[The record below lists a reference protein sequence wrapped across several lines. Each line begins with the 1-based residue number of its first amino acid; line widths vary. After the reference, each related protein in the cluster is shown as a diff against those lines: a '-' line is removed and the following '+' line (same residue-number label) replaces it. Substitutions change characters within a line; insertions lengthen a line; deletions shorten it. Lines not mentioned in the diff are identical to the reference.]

1 MSGLDEIL
9 NIIDEQRIQNEESII
24 GAANQKAAAIRS
36 EGEQKA
42 QKAYSEQLEKGQ
54 TDAKRDFVNACASV
68 DSDMKRKVLDSKVK
82 LIDSA
87 IEATLERLAKLPEDE
102 YFAMLKR
109 LAEQKLRKG
118 SGLISLSANDLK
130 RLPADFETDIRSS
143 AEKLGG
149 TLEISKKPAD
159 ISDGFILSYGLISEN
174 CSFRAIIE
182 SERDEVRDTA
192 AATLFGS
199 VIAHG

>member
-54 TDAKRDFVNACASV
+54 TNAKRDFVNACVSV

-192 AATLFGS
+192 AAKLFG
-199 VIAHG
+199 

>member
-24 GAANQKAAAIRS
+24 GAATQKAAAIRS

-118 SGLISLSANDLK
+118 SGVISLSANDLK

-192 AATLFGS
+192 AAKLFG
-199 VIAHG
+199 

>member
-36 EGEQKA
+36 EGEEKA

-192 AATLFGS
+192 AAKLFG
-199 VIAHG
+199 

>member
-159 ISDGFILSYGLISEN
+159 ISDGSILSYGLISEN

-192 AATLFGS
+192 AAKLFG
-199 VIAHG
+199 

>member
-1 MSGLDEIL
+1 MSGLYEIL

-192 AATLFGS
+192 AAKLFG
-199 VIAHG
+199 

>member
-109 LAEQKLRKG
+109 LAEQKLRRG
-118 SGLISLSANDLK
+118 SGVISLSANDLK

-192 AATLFGS
+192 AAKLFG
-199 VIAHG
+199 

>member
-130 RLPADFETDIRSS
+130 RLPADFETNIRSS

-192 AATLFGS
+192 AAKLFG
-199 VIAHG
+199 

>member
-9 NIIDEQRIQNEESII
+9 NITDEQRIQNEESII

-192 AATLFGS
+192 AAKLFG
-199 VIAHG
+199 

>member
-118 SGLISLSANDLK
+118 SGVISLSANDLK

-192 AATLFGS
+192 AAKLFG
-199 VIAHG
+199 

>member
-9 NIIDEQRIQNEESII
+9 NIIDEHRIQNEESIS

-192 AATLFGS
+192 AAKLFG
-199 VIAHG
+199 

>member
-54 TDAKRDFVNACASV
+54 ADAKRDFVNACASV

-118 SGLISLSANDLK
+118 SGVISLSANDLK
-130 RLPADFETDIRSS
+130 RLPADFEADIRSS

-149 TLEISKKPAD
+149 TLEISKNPAD

-192 AATLFGS
+192 AAKLFG
-199 VIAHG
+199 

>member
-130 RLPADFETDIRSS
+130 RLPADFETDIRSC

-192 AATLFGS
+192 AAKLFG
-199 VIAHG
+199 

>member
-118 SGLISLSANDLK
+118 SGVISLSANDLK

-182 SERDEVRDTA
+182 SV
-192 AATLFGS
+192 LK
-199 VIAHG
+199 

>member
-149 TLEISKKPAD
+149 TLEISKKPAN

-192 AATLFGS
+192 AAKLFG
-199 VIAHG
+199 

>member
-24 GAANQKAAAIRS
+24 GAANQKAAAIIS

-118 SGLISLSANDLK
+118 SGVISLSANDLK

-192 AATLFGS
+192 AAKLFG
-199 VIAHG
+199 

>member
-109 LAEQKLRKG
+109 LAEQKLRNG
-118 SGLISLSANDLK
+118 SGVISLSANDLK
-130 RLPADFETDIRSS
+130 RLPADFETDIRLS

-192 AATLFGS
+192 AAKLFG
-199 VIAHG
+199 

>member
-68 DSDMKRKVLDSKVK
+68 DSDMKRKVLGSKVK

-192 AATLFGS
+192 AAKLFG
-199 VIAHG
+199 

>member
-36 EGEQKA
+36 EGEHNA
-42 QKAYSEQLEKGQ
+42 QKAYSEQLERGQ
-54 TDAKRDFVNACASV
+54 ADAKRDFVNACASV

-118 SGLISLSANDLK
+118 SGVISLSANDLK
-130 RLPADFETDIRSS
+130 RLPADFENDIRSS

-192 AATLFGS
+192 AAKLFG
-199 VIAHG
+199 

>member
-54 TDAKRDFVNACASV
+54 ADAKCDFVNACASV

-118 SGLISLSANDLK
+118 SGVISLSANDLK
-130 RLPADFETDIRSS
+130 RRPADFETDIRSS

-192 AATLFGS
+192 AAKLFG
-199 VIAHG
+199 

>member
-54 TDAKRDFVNACASV
+54 ADAKCDFVNACASV

-118 SGLISLSANDLK
+118 SGVISLSANDLK

-192 AATLFGS
+192 AAKLFG
-199 VIAHG
+199 

>member
-87 IEATLERLAKLPEDE
+87 IEATLERLVKLPEDE

-118 SGLISLSANDLK
+118 GGVISLSANDLK

-192 AATLFGS
+192 AAKLFG
-199 VIAHG
+199 

>member
-192 AATLFGS
+192 VAKLFG
-199 VIAHG
+199 

>member
-118 SGLISLSANDLK
+118 GGVISLSANDLK

-192 AATLFGS
+192 AAKLFG
-199 VIAHG
+199 

>member
-1 MSGLDEIL
+1 
-9 NIIDEQRIQNEESII
+9 
-24 GAANQKAAAIRS
+24 
-36 EGEQKA
+36 
-42 QKAYSEQLEKGQ
+42 
-54 TDAKRDFVNACASV
+54 
-68 DSDMKRKVLDSKVK
+68 MKRKVLDSKVK

-192 AATLFGS
+192 AAKLFG
-199 VIAHG
+199 

>member
-54 TDAKRDFVNACASV
+54 ADAKRDFVNACASV

-109 LAEQKLRKG
+109 LAEQKMRKG
-118 SGLISLSANDLK
+118 SGVISLSANDLK

-192 AATLFGS
+192 AAKLFR
-199 VIAHG
+199 

>member
-118 SGLISLSANDLK
+118 SGVISLSANDLK
-130 RLPADFETDIRSS
+130 RLPADFEADIRSS

-192 AATLFGS
+192 AAKLFG
-199 VIAHG
+199 

>member
-9 NIIDEQRIQNEESII
+9 NIIDEQRIQNEDSII

-192 AATLFGS
+192 AAKLFG
-199 VIAHG
+199 

>member
-130 RLPADFETDIRSS
+130 RLPADFETNIRSS

-149 TLEISKKPAD
+149 TLEISKKPAN

-192 AATLFGS
+192 AAKLFG
-199 VIAHG
+199 

>member
-42 QKAYSEQLEKGQ
+42 QKAYSDQLEKGQ

-192 AATLFGS
+192 AAKLFG
-199 VIAHG
+199 

>member
-182 SERDEVRDTA
+182 SERDEVRDTSA
-192 AATLFGS
+192 AKLFG
-199 VIAHG
+199 

>member
-118 SGLISLSANDLK
+118 SGVISLSANDLK
-130 RLPADFETDIRSS
+130 RLHADFETDIRSS

-192 AATLFGS
+192 AAKLFG
-199 VIAHG
+199 

>member
-68 DSDMKRKVLDSKVK
+68 DSDMKR
-82 LIDSA
+82 
-87 IEATLERLAKLPEDE
+87 
-102 YFAMLKR
+102 R

-118 SGLISLSANDLK
+118 SGLISLSENDLK

-192 AATLFGS
+192 AAKLFG
-199 VIAHG
+199 

>member
-130 RLPADFETDIRSS
+130 RLPADFETDIRSN

-192 AATLFGS
+192 AAKLFG
-199 VIAHG
+199 

>member
-159 ISDGFILSYGLISEN
+159 ISDGFILSSGVISEN

-192 AATLFGS
+192 AAKLFG
-199 VIAHG
+199 

>member
-9 NIIDEQRIQNEESII
+9 NIIDEQHIQNEESII

-192 AATLFGS
+192 AAKLFG
-199 VIAHG
+199 

>member
-36 EGEQKA
+36 EGEHKA

-192 AATLFGS
+192 AAKLFG
-199 VIAHG
+199 

>member
-118 SGLISLSANDLK
+118 SGLISLSANDLN

-159 ISDGFILSYGLISEN
+159 ISDGFILSYELISEN

-192 AATLFGS
+192 AAKLFG
-199 VIAHG
+199 

>member
-54 TDAKRDFVNACASV
+54 TDAKRDFVNAGASV

-192 AATLFGS
+192 AAKLFG
-199 VIAHG
+199 

>member
-118 SGLISLSANDLK
+118 SGVISLSANDLK
-130 RLPADFETDIRSS
+130 RLPADFETDIRLS

-192 AATLFGS
+192 AAKLFG
-199 VIAHG
+199 